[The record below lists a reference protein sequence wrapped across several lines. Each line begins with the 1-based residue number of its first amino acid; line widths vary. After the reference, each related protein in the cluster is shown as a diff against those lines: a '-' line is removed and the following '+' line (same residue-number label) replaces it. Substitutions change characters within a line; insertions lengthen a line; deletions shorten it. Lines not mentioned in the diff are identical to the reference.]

1 MFALC
6 KRNRQPRASRPQE
19 HRQNIARTRKLKRR
33 RHQAKPPHLR
43 RLLLHR
49 LLHQQPSAVAKKLRP
64 AQQPVRLLHLLRHPQ
79 LRPKKAPAK
88 RQRRQRVLHRRL
100 PNSRLASC
108 SSRKVPLQPVRR
120 PSAMPLQRAL
130 APQQLIRRHPAVA
143 TVACGLIPTRMC
155 TTRRGRVFTARP
167 RRANT

>member
-1 MFALC
+1 MLASC

-49 LLHQQPSAVAKKLRP
+49 LLHQRPSAVAKKRRP
-64 AQQPVRLLHLLRHPQ
+64 AQQPVLLLHPQ

-100 PNSRLASC
+100 PNSRLASY

-120 PSAMPLQRAL
+120 PSAMPLRRAL